1 MGSVRTTDPGW
12 LAATTPV
19 PSPKR
24 RRRVSARLFG
34 HSSIE
39 VARRARFPTLI
50 RHARYD
56 FRIWQILLQKSD
68 ARDRV
73 VWPFVRGGGFKPP
86 ALTLFT
92 QLQLYAMHRTS
103 AGGGRAT
110 NDASR
115 RRF

>member
-1 MGSVRTTDPGW
+1 LPTILSKVEADR
-12 LAATTPV
+12 
-19 PSPKR
+19 
-24 RRRVSARLFG
+24 
-34 HSSIE
+34 
-39 VARRARFPTLI
+39 VARVCEQLFANGGFWR
-50 RHARYD
+50 
-56 FRIWQILLQKSD
+56 ILLQKSD

-110 NDASR
+110 NDESR

>member
-1 MGSVRTTDPGW
+1 MTIPRDTSSVCTLVPFVQV
-12 LAATTPV
+12 PV
-19 PSPKR
+19 NCKGMR
-24 RRRVSARLFG
+24 RLYQRNRHVGFCYD
-34 HSSIE
+34 
-39 VARRARFPTLI
+39 RFW
-50 RHARYD
+50 R
-56 FRIWQILLQKSD
+56 ILLQKSD

>member
-1 MGSVRTTDPGW
+1 MKSGEIHRHDDDDAKITSITVLPK
-12 LAATTPV
+12 LPQSAA
-19 PSPKR
+19 SFI
-24 RRRVSARLFG
+24 SN
-34 HSSIE
+34 
-39 VARRARFPTLI
+39 RAQF
-50 RHARYD
+50 AY
-56 FRIWQILLQKSD
+56 WQILLQKSD

-92 QLQLYAMHRTS
+92 PLQLYAMHRTS

>member
-1 MGSVRTTDPGW
+1 M
-12 LAATTPV
+12 
-19 PSPKR
+19 
-24 RRRVSARLFG
+24 
-34 HSSIE
+34 
-39 VARRARFPTLI
+39 
-50 RHARYD
+50 
-56 FRIWQILLQKSD
+56 LQKSD

>member
-1 MGSVRTTDPGW
+1 MLSVEER
-12 LAATTPV
+12 A
-19 PSPKR
+19 
-24 RRRVSARLFG
+24 VSV
-34 HSSIE
+34 HPNSMD
-39 VARRARFPTLI
+39 
-50 RHARYD
+50 RYV
-56 FRIWQILLQKSD
+56 RCWQILLQKSD

>member
-1 MGSVRTTDPGW
+1 MLGASVSGFSIGDIERSEQIAFSLLVG
-12 LAATTPV
+12 
-19 PSPKR
+19 
-24 RRRVSARLFG
+24 RLF
-34 HSSIE
+34 
-39 VARRARFPTLI
+39 
-50 RHARYD
+50 
-56 FRIWQILLQKSD
+56 WQILLQKSD
-68 ARDRV
+68 AKDRV